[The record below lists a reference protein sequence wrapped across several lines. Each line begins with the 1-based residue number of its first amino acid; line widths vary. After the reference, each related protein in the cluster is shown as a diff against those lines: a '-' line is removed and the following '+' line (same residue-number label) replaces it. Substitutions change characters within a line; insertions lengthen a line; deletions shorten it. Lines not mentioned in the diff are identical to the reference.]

1 MKNVTIIDYG
11 MGNIK
16 SLFNS
21 LKFLG
26 YNPVFYSEKKNINSN
41 IYILPG
47 VGAFN
52 QAMKLMEERNISNNL
67 KNFVKNK
74 NNLLLGI
81 CLGMQLFFEESSE
94 NYNTAG
100 LGMINGKVKKLSN
113 SKNDILPNV
122 GWFETNINPNK
133 TFDYLKQFDKQKF
146 YYVHSYVAEP
156 IDSKNQIATSVYN
169 DKNFCAM
176 TIKNSNIIGTQF
188 HPEKSSKIGLDFLE
202 TLIKNSIN

>member
-1 MKNVTIIDYG
+1 VKNIIIVDYG

-16 SLFNS
+16 SLYNS

-26 YNPVFYSEKKNINSN
+26 YNTIFYYEKKNAVSN

-52 QAMKLMEERNISNNL
+52 QAMKLIEKKKISNDL

-94 NYNTAG
+94 NFKTTG
-100 LGMINGKVKKLSN
+100 LGMIEGKVKKISDN
-113 SKNDILPNV
+113 KNHILPNV
-122 GWFETNINPNK
+122 GWYETNIEDNQ
-133 TFDYLKQFDKQKF
+133 TFSYLKKFNKQKF
-146 YYVHSYVAEP
+146 YYVHSYIAEP
-156 IDSKNQIATSVYN
+156 IDKKNRIASSVYN
-169 DKNFCAM
+169 DNSFCAV
-176 TIKNSNIIGTQF
+176 TSNNSNIIGTQF
-188 HPEKSSKIGLDFLE
+188 HPEKSSEIGLEFLDM
-202 TLIKNSIN
+202 LIKNSIN

>member
-26 YNPVFYSEKKNINSN
+26 YNPVFFSEQKSIKSN
-41 IYILPG
+41 ICILPG

-52 QAMKLMEERNISNNL
+52 QAMKLIKKKQILNDLETYTNNKDNI
-67 KNFVKNK
+67 
-74 NNLLLGI
+74 LLGI

-188 HPEKSSKIGLDFLE
+188 HPEKSSKIGLVFLE

>member
-1 MKNVTIIDYG
+1 MKNVIIVDYG

-16 SLFNS
+16 SLYNS

-26 YNPVFYSEKKNINSN
+26 YNPVFYSEEKNINSN

-52 QAMKLMEERNISNNL
+52 QAMKLIEEKKISNNL

-94 NYNTAG
+94 NLETTG
-100 LGMINGKVKKLSN
+100 LGMIKGKVKKLSDN
-113 SKNDILPNV
+113 KNHILPNV
-122 GWFETNINPNK
+122 GWFETRIKNEQA
-133 TFDYLKQFDKQKF
+133 FGYLKKFDKQKF
-146 YYVHSYVAEP
+146 YYVHSYIAEP
-156 IDSKNQIATSVYN
+156 IDKKNQVASSLYN
-169 DKNFCAM
+169 GNNFCAI
-176 TIKNSNIIGTQF
+176 TVKNSNIIGTQF
-188 HPEKSSKIGLDFLE
+188 HPEKSHGNGVLLF
-202 TLIKNSIN
+202 KNFAEL

>member
-16 SLFNS
+16 SLFNC

-26 YNPVFYSEKKNINSN
+26 YSPVFFSDQKSIKSN
-41 IYILPG
+41 ICILPG

-52 QAMKLMEERNISNNL
+52 QAMKLIKEKQILNDLKSYINNE
-67 KNFVKNK
+67 
-74 NNLLLGI
+74 NNVLLGI

-100 LGMINGKVKKLSN
+100 LGIIGGKVKKLSD

-122 GWFETNINPNK
+122 GWFETNIKPNK

-156 IDSKNQIATSVYN
+156 LDNKNQIATSVYN
-169 DKNFCAM
+169 DNNFCAM
-176 TIKNSNIIGTQF
+176 TVKNSNIIGTQF

>member
-1 MKNVTIIDYG
+1 MKNVIIVDYG

-16 SLFNS
+16 SLYNS

-52 QAMKLMEERNISNNL
+52 QAMKLIEEKKISNNL
-67 KNFVKNK
+67 QNFVKNK

-94 NYNTAG
+94 NLKTTG
-100 LGMINGKVKKLSN
+100 LGMIKGKIKKISDN
-113 SKNDILPNV
+113 KNHILPNV
-122 GWFETNINPNK
+122 GWFETSIK
-133 TFDYLKQFDKQKF
+133 SDQTFGYLKKFDKQKF
-146 YYVHSYVAEP
+146 YYVHSYIAEP
-156 IDSKNQIATSVYN
+156 IDKKNQIASSLYN
-169 DKNFCAM
+169 GNSFCAM

-188 HPEKSSKIGLDFLE
+188 HPEKSSEIGLEFLDM
-202 TLIKNSIN
+202 LIKNSIN